1 MQSVRIIIVEPKN
14 PGNLGA
20 IARLMKNFGLKDLT
34 VVNINRI
41 PSEDLFRSMKGSEIL
56 SKCRMVSSLQDAIKG
71 LDYVAGTSGVKSDSP
86 KEVLRNY
93 LEPKEFVRLTS
104 EIKGKIG
111 IVLGREDIGLVNEEL
126 GMCDFFVH
134 IPADD
139 AEVKDIV
146 NLEVRNLSFSL
157 SGTKFVVDTQMDT
170 YEVELKALG
179 EHQVSNSIAAI
190 LACESI
196 NEKPSKSEIT
206 QGLKED
212 QIPARFEVRRSDPL
226 LILDGAHNSEASRIL
241 SSNIRRYSVKDPL
254 IVLGVLRD
262 KNSYNILQNLSEV
275 SDSIL
280 ITEPDEPERKKDGE
294 ELKREARLF
303 FKEVY
308 VQKRPSE
315 ALEAALKEN
324 RNTIITGSLY
334 LVGEMEL
341 LLDEKDKSK
350 MVPVEMEEAGNAT
363 GPVKRKP
370 DDNQFPMEI

>member
-139 AEVKDIV
+139 EYPIL
-146 NLEVRNLSFSL
+146 N
-157 SGTKFVVDTQMDT
+157 
-170 YEVELKALG
+170 
-179 EHQVSNSIAAI
+179 VSSAAAI
-190 LACESI
+190 LFYEMFGGGKKKKIETISRRENDRLI
-196 NEKPSKSEIT
+196 EKFRQSLIENNYPKHRVQKT
-206 QGLKED
+206 TLL
-212 QIPARFEVRRSDPL
+212 FRRVISRA
-226 LILDGAHNSEASRIL
+226 ILSPYEYRIL
-241 SSNIRRYSVKDPL
+241 MGAIGCSHKD
-254 IVLGVLRD
+254 IND
-262 KNSYNILQNLSEV
+262 I
-275 SDSIL
+275 
-280 ITEPDEPERKKDGE
+280 
-294 ELKREARLF
+294 
-303 FKEVY
+303 
-308 VQKRPSE
+308 
-315 ALEAALKEN
+315 
-324 RNTIITGSLY
+324 
-334 LVGEMEL
+334 
-341 LLDEKDKSK
+341 
-350 MVPVEMEEAGNAT
+350 
-363 GPVKRKP
+363 
-370 DDNQFPMEI
+370 

>member
-71 LDYVAGTSGVKSDSP
+71 LDYVVGTSGVKSDSP

-139 AEVKDIV
+139 EYPIL
-146 NLEVRNLSFSL
+146 N
-157 SGTKFVVDTQMDT
+157 
-170 YEVELKALG
+170 
-179 EHQVSNSIAAI
+179 VSSAAAI
-190 LACESI
+190 LFYEMFGRGKKKKIETI
-196 NEKPSKSEIT
+196 NRRENDRLIEKFRQSLIENNYPKHRVQKT
-206 QGLKED
+206 TLL
-212 QIPARFEVRRSDPL
+212 FRRVISRA
-226 LILDGAHNSEASRIL
+226 ILSPYEYRIL
-241 SSNIRRYSVKDPL
+241 MGAIGCSHKNIND
-254 IVLGVLRD
+254 I
-262 KNSYNILQNLSEV
+262 
-275 SDSIL
+275 
-280 ITEPDEPERKKDGE
+280 
-294 ELKREARLF
+294 
-303 FKEVY
+303 
-308 VQKRPSE
+308 
-315 ALEAALKEN
+315 
-324 RNTIITGSLY
+324 
-334 LVGEMEL
+334 
-341 LLDEKDKSK
+341 
-350 MVPVEMEEAGNAT
+350 
-363 GPVKRKP
+363 
-370 DDNQFPMEI
+370 